1 MNRTTTVSVLD
12 AALRTGLAGGSQE
25 MVSAFPG
32 LAAEGR
38 IDLAKFAGDRVTM
51 TWPSLEVL
59 ERASF

>member
-25 MVSAFPG
+25 MVSAYPA
-32 LAAEGR
+32 LASGSAVNLGQ
-38 IDLAKFAGDRVTM
+38 FAGSPVAAA
-51 TWPSLEVL
+51 WPSVELV